1 MRRWLTTLEL
11 SDQLAKRDPRVAALG
26 RRSRRE
32 YVIRIVKR
40 IEKME
45 NLQCIRREGRTILI
59 SWRAL
64 ESLLPADAAT
74 IDRLDTE
81 LGKLNQVTRRIGGQV
96 NGHGS
101 QLRDHN
107 KRLGIL
113 EELEAARRE
122 YDARIEAIQRRARD
136 VSETQKTG

>member
-1 MRRWLTTLEL
+1 VRRWLTTVEVGE
-11 SDQLAKRDPRVAALG
+11 QIAKRDPKVAELTRRG
-26 RRSRRE
+26 RRE
-32 YVIRIVKR
+32 HVIRVVKR

-45 NLQCIRREGRTILI
+45 DLQCIKRVGRSILV

-64 ESLLPADAAT
+64 ESLLPADAVT

-81 LGKLNQVTRRIGGQV
+81 MGKLNHVTRAIRTQV

-101 QLRDHN
+101 QLRNHRQ
-107 KRLGIL
+107 RLGIL

-122 YDARIEAIQRRARD
+122 YDARVAEISRRA
-136 VSETQKTG
+136 

>member
-1 MRRWLTTLEL
+1 MRRWLTPLEL
-11 SDQLAKRDPRVAALG
+11 SDQLAKRDPKVAQLN
-26 RRSRRE
+26 RRGRRE
-32 YVIRIVKR
+32 YVIRVVRR
-40 IEKME
+40 IEKLE
-45 NLQCIRREGRTILI
+45 DLKCIKRVGRGILI

-74 IDRLDTE
+74 IDRLDVE

-101 QLRDHN
+101 QLRNHQ
-107 KRLGIL
+107 KRLGVL
-113 EELEAARRE
+113 EELEQARRE
-122 YDARIEAIQRRARD
+122 YDARTETILRRARD